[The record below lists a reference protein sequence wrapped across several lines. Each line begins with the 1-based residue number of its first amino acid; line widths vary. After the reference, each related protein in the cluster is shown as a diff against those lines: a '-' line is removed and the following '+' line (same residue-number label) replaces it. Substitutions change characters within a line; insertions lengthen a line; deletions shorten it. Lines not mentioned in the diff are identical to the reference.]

1 MKILVMSYLFV
12 MEWVVLIKNLI
23 ILTLAILI
31 MMNMIQILLFLSDL
45 LLGIVNLK
53 KWKALKKEL
62 KKIEELMPLAW
73 HPNRW
78 WNFCMSED
86 EKNEAEPIFNEKCF

>member
-86 EKNEAEPIFNEKCF
+86 EKNEAEPIFNEQCF

>member
-12 MEWVVLIKNLI
+12 MEWVFLIKNLI

-86 EKNEAEPIFNEKCF
+86 EKNEAEPIFNEQCF

>member
-86 EKNEAEPIFNEKCF
+86 EKNEAEPIFNEHCF

>member
-1 MKILVMSYLFV
+1 
-12 MEWVVLIKNLI
+12 
-23 ILTLAILI
+23 

-86 EKNEAEPIFNEKCF
+86 EKNEAEPIFNEQCF

>member
-12 MEWVVLIKNLI
+12 MECVFLINNLI

-31 MMNMIQILLFLSDL
+31 MMNMIQILLFLSEL

-62 KKIEELMPLAW
+62 NEELMPVAW

-86 EKNEAEPIFNEKCF
+86 EKKEAEPIFNEQCF